1 MADKKKKQPKPMKIE
16 IDLNG
21 YSFHAFHKDLLEND
35 LEFANMHHIFAFTE
49 IDKVGDTP
57 PGERYLYLLGAI
69 IGAHGV
75 DDFMPML
82 ITGLNVGLFPQQV
95 KEVCYTAVPL
105 VGFSRVYTY
114 LKLANA
120 AFEKEHIKL
129 PKSSLATIPPHPN
142 LRQHAGKVMLEELLG
157 EIPAHLKRGKT
168 FDKWFNRHVFGDYF
182 TRKGMPFIIRLKVA
196 VAILIGMQAPEE
208 DLALFLVLAHKA
220 GASKGDLEEMILQLT
235 GVLGFIKTKFALK
248 VLAETLD

>member
-1 MADKKKKQPKPMKIE
+1 MSDKKKQPEPLKIE

-35 LEFANMHHIFAFTE
+35 LEFANMHHLFAFTE
-49 IDKVGDTP
+49 ADKAATAAH
-57 PGERYLYLLGAI
+57 GERYLYLLGAI

-82 ITGLNVGLFPQQV
+82 VTGLNVGLFPQQV

-129 PKSSLATIPPHPN
+129 PKKPLATVPPHPN
-142 LRQHAGKVMLEELLG
+142 LREHAGRVMLEELLG
-157 EIPAHLKRGKT
+157 EVPEHLKRGKT
-168 FDKWFNRHVFGDYF
+168 FDRWFKRHVFGDYF
-182 TRKGMPFIIRLKVA
+182 TRKGMPFPIRLKVA
-196 VAILIGMQAPEE
+196 ISVLIGMQAPEE
-208 DLALFLVLAHKA
+208 DIAFFMVLAQKA
-220 GASKGDLEEMILQLT
+220 EVSRGELEELILQLAT
-235 GVLGFIKTKFALK
+235 VLGFIKTKRALK
-248 VLAETLD
+248 ILADTLD